1 MHGMRHVLEHGQT
14 LRATSVTQ
22 IQKSRRCENTIWMEL
37 HCFMLVHGGGGG
49 IQAEGQG
56 SQTWSQGTRNSV
68 YISG

>member
-49 IQAEGQG
+49 YKQKDRVLRLGLRGQEIVF
-56 SQTWSQGTRNSV
+56 T
-68 YISG
+68 